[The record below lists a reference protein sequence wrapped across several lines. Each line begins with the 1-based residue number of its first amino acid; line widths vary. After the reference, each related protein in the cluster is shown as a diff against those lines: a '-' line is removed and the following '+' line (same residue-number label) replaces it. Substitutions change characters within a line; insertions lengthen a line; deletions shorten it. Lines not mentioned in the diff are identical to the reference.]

1 MALTP
6 WLSEVVANFCQKP
19 TLVSFL
25 SYSSNS
31 SRCSLVCF
39 TSALASFFLSAL
51 NLRYFS
57 TSFDTISKSMDEI
70 FPFCVALKLNR
81 QCNLTCFELELNCIV
96 FFLFYGKFFKG
107 FSVIAAAR
115 EKIRLVP
122 LNTIPTDRTY

>member
-39 TSALASFFLSAL
+39 TSALACFFLSAL
-51 NLRYFS
+51 NLR
-57 TSFDTISKSMDEI
+57 SKSMDEI